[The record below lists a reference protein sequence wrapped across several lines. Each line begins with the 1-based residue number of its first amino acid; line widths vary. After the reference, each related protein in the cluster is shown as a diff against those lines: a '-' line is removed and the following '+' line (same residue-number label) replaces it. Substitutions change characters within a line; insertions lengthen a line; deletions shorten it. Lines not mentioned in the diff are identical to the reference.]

1 MTTRTFV
8 TAGAGQKPTDEDFE
22 ALRRR
27 ADAAVASAEEA
38 LKPENLSKL
47 ISEALTPVLK
57 DLGILP
63 KADATNAAGGRKPG
77 AGSSQFKLPKAVN

>member
-8 TAGAGQKPTDEDFE
+8 TATAGKKPTDEDFE

-63 KADATNAAGGRKPG
+63 KTAAANTGDRRQPG
-77 AGSSQFKLPKAVN
+77 AGMSRYKLPKAGD